1 MSVYK
6 ACDIRGA
13 VDQLTPELYRAW
25 GHWLA
30 RQVPPGAGFLAGGD
44 VRQTTEVF
52 LAALID
58 GLVEGGAAAVD
69 LGTVP
74 TPVAWFAGQHLGAAG
89 VAVVTASHSPP
100 DVNGLKWSVAGRPPA
115 EAQIQALAA
124 AVATDGGLMAGGAAM
139 GAPTRPGSRTR
150 LAPLAA
156 YEQAL
161 GRRWRTEAVTGRAVL
176 DPGSGCWAGPA
187 ARILRAVF
195 PALAVTAIHD
205 VPDGRFRAR
214 NPDSSRAEHL
224 TALCA
229 AVVAQGADIGIAF
242 DGDGDRVSLVDGEG
256 VVLGPEETSWVLVQS
271 LAPEWPGRT
280 FVHDIKCS
288 DRIAAEVR
296 RLGGQPE
303 AQRSGHAFIRARMI
317 EKQALF
323 GAEVSGHYFYGE
335 LAGGDDGL
343 FTACRVLDSLARTGL
358 SLATARRQVP
368 PIYATPDLRL
378 PVPVA
383 EQETWLAQVRDAF
396 AARPQ
401 SALDG
406 VRVDFGDG
414 WALVRRSVTA
424 AELTFR
430 FEGDSAV
437 ALDRIVAEFSRGLGG
452 LGARLAPLY
461 ARQKAGEP

>member
-13 VDQLTPELYRAW
+13 VDQLSPELYRAW
-25 GHWLA
+25 GRWLA
-30 RQVPPGAGFLAGGD
+30 QQVPPGAGFLAGGD

-58 GLVEGGAAAVD
+58 GLVDGGAAAVD
-69 LGTVP
+69 LGMVP
-74 TPVAWFAGQHLGAAG
+74 TPVAWFAGRHLGAAG

-100 DVNGLKWSVAGRPPA
+100 DINGLKWSVAGRPPA

-124 AVATDGGLMAGGAAM
+124 AVAADDRLTAGGAAAW
-139 GAPTRPGSRTR
+139 APAGPERCPRV
-150 LAPLAA
+150 APLAA

-161 GRRWRTEAVTGRAVL
+161 CRRWRTEAVTGKVVV

-195 PALAVTAIHD
+195 PALTVTAIHD

-214 NPDSSRAEHL
+214 NPDSARPEHL
-224 TALCA
+224 TALCSA
-229 AVVAQGADIGIAF
+229 IRAQDADAGIAF
-242 DGDGDRVSLVDGEG
+242 DGDGDRVSLVDGDG
-256 VVLGPEETSWVLVQS
+256 VVLSPEETSWVLVQS
-271 LAPEWPGRT
+271 LALDWPGRT

-317 EKQALF
+317 EKEALF

-343 FTACRVLDSLARTGL
+343 FTACRVLASLAGADL
-358 SLATARRQVP
+358 SLAAARRRVP

-378 PVPVA
+378 PVPVD
-383 EQETWLAQVRDAF
+383 EQEAWLARVRDAF
-396 AARPQ
+396 ADRPQ

-437 ALDRIVAEFSRGLGG
+437 VLDRIVAQFSRGLGG
-452 LGARLAPLY
+452 LGARLVPLY
-461 ARQKAGEP
+461 ARQKAGAP